1 MLSAGA
7 VNALIVELRSPDVT
21 AARADEIKSEIVD
34 GHQGLIRHFIRLR
47 DPQLYEDLVQI
58 GTIGVL
64 AAIDKF
70 DLGRNVSFGTFAG
83 EQIKGELSHFYRDD
97 GTIRISRSVKSH
109 LNQIRAAQD
118 SFVTRN
124 NAQPSFTELENCVNL
139 NRGEILNALQ
149 ASHSTHLSSLSDPD
163 LHIDVADSRNE
174 FDFIDEW
181 ESVRPSIELLT
192 PLDRKILGMR
202 FIEQKKQGEIA
213 DELGM
218 NQMAISRRLTAILE
232 QLRLEV
238 NTE

>member
-21 AARADEIKSEIVD
+21 GSRADEIKSEIVE

-70 DLGRNVSFGTFAG
+70 DLDRNVSFGTFAG

-97 GTIRISRSVKSH
+97 GTIRVSRSVKSH
-109 LNQIRAAQD
+109 LGQIRAAQD
-118 SFVTRN
+118 AFVTEN
-124 NAQPSFTELENCVNL
+124 NAQPSFSELENCVNL
-139 NRGEILNALQ
+139 NRGEIFNALQ
-149 ASHSTHLSSLSDPD
+149 ANHSTNYTSLSDPD
-163 LHIDVADSRNE
+163 LNIDFADSRNE
-174 FDFIDEW
+174 YDFIDEW
-181 ESVRPSIELLT
+181 ESVRPAIDFLT

-213 DELGM
+213 DELNM
-218 NQMAISRRLTAILE
+218 NQMAVSRRLTAILE
-232 QLRLEV
+232 QLRHEV
-238 NTE
+238 DIE

>member
-7 VNALIVELRSPDVT
+7 VNAWIVELRSPDVT
-21 AARADEIKSEIVD
+21 ASRADEIKSEIVE

-70 DLGRNVSFGTFAG
+70 DLDRNVSFGTFAG
-83 EQIKGELSHFYRDD
+83 ELIKGELSHFHRDD
-97 GTIRISRSVKSH
+97 GTIRVSRSVKSH
-109 LNQIRAAQD
+109 LGQIRAAQD
-118 SFVTRN
+118 SFVAQN
-124 NAQPSFTELENCVNL
+124 NAQPSFTELENCLDL

-149 ASHSTHLSSLSDPD
+149 ANHSTHYSSLSDPD
-163 LHIDVADSRNE
+163 LHIDIADSRNE
-174 FDFIDEW
+174 YDFIDEW
-181 ESVRPSIELLT
+181 ESVRPAIDLLT

-202 FIEQKKQGEIA
+202 FIEQKKQGVIA
-213 DELGM
+213 DELNL
-218 NQMAISRRLTAILE
+218 NQMAVSRRLTAILE

-238 NTE
+238 DAE

>member
-1 MLSAGA
+1 
-7 VNALIVELRSPDVT
+7 
-21 AARADEIKSEIVD
+21 
-34 GHQGLIRHFIRLR
+34 
-47 DPQLYEDLVQI
+47 
-58 GTIGVL
+58 
-64 AAIDKF
+64 
-70 DLGRNVSFGTFAG
+70 VSFGTFAG
-83 EQIKGELSHFYRDD
+83 EQIKGELYHFYRDD

-109 LNQIRAAQD
+109 LGQIRAAQD
-118 SFVTRN
+118 SYVAQN
-124 NAQPSFTELENCVNL
+124 NAQPTFTELEKCVNL

-149 ASHSTHLSSLSDPD
+149 TNHNTHFSSLSDPD

-181 ESVRPSIELLT
+181 ESVRPAIDLLT

-202 FIEQKKQGEIA
+202 FIEQKKQGQIA
-213 DELGM
+213 SELNM

>member
-7 VNALIVELRSPDVT
+7 VNALIAELRSPDVT
-21 AARADEIKSEIVD
+21 PSRADEIKSEIVQE
-34 GHQGLIRHFIRLR
+34 HQGLIRHFIRLR

-70 DLGRNVSFGTFAG
+70 DIGRNISFSTFAG
-83 EQIKGELSHFYRDD
+83 ALIKGELSHFYRDD
-97 GTIRISRSVKSH
+97 GAIRISRSVKSN
-109 LNQIRAAQD
+109 LSQIRAAQD
-118 SFVTRN
+118 SFVAKN
-124 NAQPSFTELENCVNL
+124 NAQPTFSELENCVGL

-149 ASHSTHLSSLSDPD
+149 ANHSTHFSSLSDPD

-181 ESVRPSIELLT
+181 ESVRPAIDLLS

-202 FIEQKKQGEIA
+202 FIEQKKQGQIA
-213 DELGM
+213 NELNM
-218 NQMAISRRLTAILE
+218 NQMTVSRRLTAILE
-232 QLRLEV
+232 QLRHEV

>member
-21 AARADEIKSEIVD
+21 AARADEIKSEIVE

-70 DLGRNVSFGTFAG
+70 DIGRNVSFGTFAG
-83 EQIKGELSHFYRDD
+83 EHIKGELSHFYRDD
-97 GTIRISRSVKSH
+97 GAIRISRSVKSH
-109 LNQIRAAQD
+109 LSQIRAAQD
-118 SFVTRN
+118 AFIAKN

-149 ASHSTHLSSLSDPD
+149 ANYSTHFSSLNDPD
-163 LHIDVADSRNE
+163 LHIDIADSRDE
-174 FDFIDEW
+174 FEFIDEW
-181 ESVRPSIELLT
+181 ESVRPSIELLS

-218 NQMAISRRLTAILE
+218 NQMAVSRRLTAVLE

>member
-70 DLGRNVSFGTFAG
+70 DIGRNVSFGTFAG
-83 EQIKGELSHFYRDD
+83 EHIKGELSHFYRDD
-97 GTIRISRSVKSH
+97 GAIRISRSVKSH
-109 LNQIRAAQD
+109 LSQIRAAQD
-118 SFVTRN
+118 AFIAKN

-149 ASHSTHLSSLSDPD
+149 ANYSTHISSLNDPD
-163 LHIDVADSRNE
+163 LHIDIADSRDE

-181 ESVRPSIELLT
+181 ESVRPSIELLS

-218 NQMAISRRLTAILE
+218 NQMAVSRRLTAVLE